1 MRYAKLHSA
10 GSVVQA
16 GIQLRGGCLGI
27 GLHIV
32 RSAGGPTTL
41 RYGHAQRDLREDLQ
55 QSLSRSGRQYRE
67 QEWSGLNQVAA
78 AIQSRATTES
88 GQSEGACLSHERIC
102 AGVVAAYL
110 LLPDATGID
119 HRAALDT
126 VFGIHGRQE
135 SAGS

>member
-1 MRYAKLHSA
+1 M
-10 GSVVQA
+10 
-16 GIQLRGGCLGI
+16 
-27 GLHIV
+27 
-32 RSAGGPTTL
+32 
-41 RYGHAQRDLREDLQ
+41 
-55 QSLSRSGRQYRE
+55 
-67 QEWSGLNQVAA
+67 AA

-88 GQSEGACLSHERIC
+88 GQSEGACLSHERIR